1 MAHGRTPLSLGWSH
15 MGAPSPGCVPPTPG
29 LCSETC
35 RGEEDSLMAERVASV
50 EQEVAKEDSAN
61 PRTELQFQP
70 HN

>member
-1 MAHGRTPLSLGWSH
+1 MAGL
-15 MGAPSPGCVPPTPG
+15 PSPWAGPTWGLPLLDVCPPPLG
-29 LCSETC
+29 FAQ
-35 RGEEDSLMAERVASV
+35 RPAEEDSLMAERVASV

>member
-1 MAHGRTPLSLGWSH
+1 
-15 MGAPSPGCVPPTPG
+15 
-29 LCSETC
+29 
-35 RGEEDSLMAERVASV
+35 MAERVASV